1 MVAERGRGDAG
12 TATRIL
18 DVAERLAQV
27 RGFNG
32 FSYADI
38 AAELGITKAA
48 LHYHFATKADLGE
61 ALISRYA
68 ARFGEALAAID
79 AGTAA
84 APAKLQGYAE
94 LYADV
99 LRNQRMCLCGMLAAE
114 YPTLPGAMQA
124 SVVSFFD
131 QNEAWLQ
138 DVLQQGRA
146 DGSLHFTGPGPRR
159 RPHDHQLPRRRHARH
174 QALRRHPAIPAR
186 RGQPHHR
193 PHLTHSHPGLTSR
206 STGADARPGPA
217 RGGETAAAGPR

>member
-38 AAELGITKAA
+38 ADELGITKAA

-68 ARFGEALAAID
+68 ARFGEALASID
-79 AGTAA
+79 ACTTP

-114 YPTLPGAMQA
+114 YPTLPSAMQA

-138 DVLQQGRA
+138 DVLQQGRG
-146 DGSLHFTGPGPRR
+146 DGSLHFTGSARDAARMVISCLEGALLVTRPYGDIPRF
-159 RPHDHQLPRRRHARH
+159 QHA
-174 QALRRHPAIPAR
+174 AASLI
-186 RGQPHHR
+186 
-193 PHLTHSHPGLTSR
+193 TGLTSP
-206 STGADARPGPA
+206 TVIQG
-217 RGGETAAAGPR
+217 

>member
-18 DVAERLAQV
+18 DVAERLAQM

-38 AAELGITKAA
+38 AIELGITKAA

-61 ALISRYA
+61 ALIGRYA

-79 AGTAA
+79 ANTAA
-84 APAKLQGYAE
+84 APTKLQGYAG

-99 LRNQRMCLCGMLAAE
+99 LRNRRMCLCGMLAAE

-138 DVLQQGRA
+138 EVLEHGRA
-146 DGSLHFTGPGPRR
+146 DGSLHFTGP
-159 RPHDHQLPRRRHARH
+159 ARD
-174 QALRRHPAIPAR
+174 AAR
-186 RGQPHHR
+186 MIISC
-193 PHLTHSHPGLTSR
+193 LE
-206 STGADARPGPA
+206 GAMLVARPYRDFP
-217 RGGETAAAGPR
+217 RFQDAAASLITGFTTPSAVQG

>member
-1 MVAERGRGDAG
+1 MVAERGQGDAD

-18 DVAERLAQV
+18 DVAERLAQT

-38 AAELGITKAA
+38 AIELGITKAA
-48 LHYHFATKADLGE
+48 LHYHFASKANLGQ
-61 ALISRYA
+61 ALIGRYA

-79 AGTAA
+79 ASTTA
-84 APAKLQGYAE
+84 APAKLRGYAG

-131 QNEAWLQ
+131 QNETWLQ
-138 DVLQQGRA
+138 HVLEQGRS
-146 DGSLHFTGPGPRR
+146 DGSLHFTGSPRDTAR
-159 RPHDHQLPRRRHARH
+159 MIISCLEGAMLVTRPYGDIPRFQDA
-174 QALRRHPAIPAR
+174 AASLI
-186 RGQPHHR
+186 
-193 PHLTHSHPGLTSR
+193 TGLTS
-206 STGADARPGPA
+206 PA
-217 RGGETAAAGPR
+217 AVQG

>member
-1 MVAERGRGDAG
+1 MVAARGRGDSD

-48 LHYHFATKADLGE
+48 LHYHFASKADLGE

-79 AGTAA
+79 ADTAA

-114 YPTLPGAMQA
+114 YPTLPDAMQA

-138 DVLQQGRA
+138 DVLEQGRG
-146 DGSLHFTGPGPRR
+146 DGSLHFTGPARDAARMIISCLEGAMLVTRPYGDIPRF
-159 RPHDHQLPRRRHARH
+159 HDAAASLM
-174 QALRRHPAIPAR
+174 
-186 RGQPHHR
+186 
-193 PHLTHSHPGLTSR
+193 TGLTSP
-206 STGADARPGPA
+206 SVVQG
-217 RGGETAAAGPR
+217 

>member
-1 MVAERGRGDAG
+1 MVAERGRGDAD

-18 DVAERLAQV
+18 DIAERLAQM

-38 AAELGITKAA
+38 AAELGISKAS

-61 ALISRYA
+61 ALIGRYA

-79 AGTAA
+79 AGAPA
-84 APAKLQGYAE
+84 APAKLRGYAD

-114 YPTLPGAMQA
+114 YPTLPDAMQA

-138 DVLQQGRA
+138 HVLEEGRR
-146 DGSLHFTGPGPRR
+146 DGSLQFTGSSRDVARMIVSCLEGAMLVARPYGDVPRFQ
-159 RPHDHQLPRRRHARH
+159 DATASLM
-174 QALRRHPAIPAR
+174 
-186 RGQPHHR
+186 
-193 PHLTHSHPGLTSR
+193 TGLTSPSAIQR
-206 STGADARPGPA
+206 
-217 RGGETAAAGPR
+217 

>member
-1 MVAERGRGDAG
+1 MAAGRGHGDAG

-18 DVAERLAQV
+18 DVAERLAQM

-38 AAELGITKAA
+38 AAEVEITKAA

-61 ALISRYA
+61 ALIGRYA

-84 APAKLQGYAE
+84 APAKLRD
-94 LYADV
+94 YADLYVGV

-114 YPTLPGAMQA
+114 YPTLPNAMQA

-131 QNEAWLQ
+131 QNEAWLR
-138 DVLQQGRA
+138 DVLEQGRG
-146 DGSLHFTGPGPRR
+146 DGSLQFTGSPR
-159 RPHDHQLPRRRHARH
+159 DVARMIISC
-174 QALRRHPAIPAR
+174 LE
-186 RGQPHHR
+186 
-193 PHLTHSHPGLTSR
+193 
-206 STGADARPGPA
+206 GAMLVARPYDDIP
-217 RGGETAAAGPR
+217 RFQEAAASLMTGLASPSAIRR

>member
-1 MVAERGRGDAG
+1 MAAARGHGDAG

-48 LHYHFATKADLGE
+48 LHYHFASKADLGE
-61 ALISRYA
+61 ALIRRYA
-68 ARFGEALAAID
+68 ARFSEALAEID
-79 AGTAA
+79 AGPST
-84 APAKLQGYAE
+84 APARLRSYAE
-94 LYADV
+94 LYVDV

-114 YPTLPGAMQA
+114 YPTLPDAMRA

-138 DVLQQGRA
+138 KVLEQGRG
-146 DGSLHFTGPGPRR
+146 DGSLQFGGSARDVARMIISCLEGAMLVTRPYDDVPRFQ
-159 RPHDHQLPRRRHARH
+159 DAAASLVE
-174 QALRRHPAIPAR
+174 
-186 RGQPHHR
+186 
-193 PHLTHSHPGLTSR
+193 SLTSPSVVR
-206 STGADARPGPA
+206 D
-217 RGGETAAAGPR
+217 

>member
-1 MVAERGRGDAG
+1 MVAERGRGDAD

-18 DVAERLAQV
+18 DVAERLAQM

-38 AAELGITKAA
+38 AAEVEITKAA

-61 ALISRYA
+61 ALIGRYA

-79 AGTAA
+79 ASMSA
-84 APAKLQGYAE
+84 APAKLRGYAD

-114 YPTLPGAMQA
+114 YPTLPDAMRA

-138 DVLQQGRA
+138 KVLEQGRG
-146 DGSLHFTGPGPRR
+146 DGTLQFSGSARDVARMIISCLEGAMLVTRPYDDVPRFQDAAASLV
-159 RPHDHQLPRRRHARH
+159 A
-174 QALRRHPAIPAR
+174 
-186 RGQPHHR
+186 
-193 PHLTHSHPGLTSR
+193 SLTSPSAVR
-206 STGADARPGPA
+206 D
-217 RGGETAAAGPR
+217 

>member
-1 MVAERGRGDAG
+1 MVAERRRGDAG

-38 AAELGITKAA
+38 AAEVGITKAA
-48 LHYHFATKADLGE
+48 LHYHFASKADLGK

-79 AGTAA
+79 AGTTA

-94 LYADV
+94 LYVGV

-114 YPTLPGAMQA
+114 YPTLPDAMQA

-138 DVLQQGRA
+138 DVLEQGRG
-146 DGSLHFTGPGPRR
+146 DGSLHFTGPARDVARMIISCLEGAMLVTRPYGDIPRF
-159 RPHDHQLPRRRHARH
+159 QNAAASLM
-174 QALRRHPAIPAR
+174 
-186 RGQPHHR
+186 
-193 PHLTHSHPGLTSR
+193 TGLTSP
-206 STGADARPGPA
+206 SVVQD
-217 RGGETAAAGPR
+217 

>member
-1 MVAERGRGDAG
+1 MVAERGRDAS

-38 AAELGITKAA
+38 AVEVGISKAA
-48 LHYHFATKADLGE
+48 LHYHFATKADLGQ
-61 ALISRYA
+61 ALIGRYA

-84 APAKLQGYAE
+84 APAKLHGYAG

-138 DVLQQGRA
+138 NVLEQGRG
-146 DGSLHFTGPGPRR
+146 DGSLHFTGPARDAARMIISCLEGAMLVTRPYGDIPRFQ
-159 RPHDHQLPRRRHARH
+159 DAAASL
-174 QALRRHPAIPAR
+174 I
-186 RGQPHHR
+186 
-193 PHLTHSHPGLTSR
+193 TGLTSP
-206 STGADARPGPA
+206 TVVQG
-217 RGGETAAAGPR
+217 

>member
-38 AAELGITKAA
+38 AAEVGISKAA

-61 ALISRYA
+61 ALIGRYA

-79 AGTAA
+79 VGTAA
-84 APAKLQGYAE
+84 APAKLHGYAG

-124 SVVSFFD
+124 SVVTFFD

-138 DVLQQGRA
+138 NVLEQGRD
-146 DGSLHFTGPGPRR
+146 DGSLNFTGSPRDAAR
-159 RPHDHQLPRRRHARH
+159 MIISCLEGAMLVTRPYGDIPRFQDA
-174 QALRRHPAIPAR
+174 AASLI
-186 RGQPHHR
+186 
-193 PHLTHSHPGLTSR
+193 TGLT
-206 STGADARPGPA
+206 TP
-217 RGGETAAAGPR
+217 TAVQG